1 MDAHVPQRAGVV
13 RLIASFRAGRKATAY
28 GKTRRFV
35 GGFFFVCVKL
45 LIWPLVTS
53 VFMRQQFV
61 TYV

>member
-13 RLIASFRAGRKATAY
+13 RLIASFRAGRNATAY

-35 GGFFFVCVKL
+35 GGVFFVRVKL

>member
-1 MDAHVPQRAGVV
+1 VV
-13 RLIASFRAGRKATAY
+13 RLIASFRAGRNATAY

-53 VFMRQQFV
+53 VFHAPAVRHV
-61 TYV
+61 CLTKCLYKHVK